1 MEPQIVIE
9 DVNVHPHSGHISLK
23 VKTVTTH
30 EGNSW
35 EGPQRTYGLDAGVF
49 HGRFHGD
56 VNQVVAWVKSQHTAY
71 AGVHNDLVAQLE
83 KLKGKTL

>member
-1 MEPQIVIE
+1 MESRIIIE
-9 DVNVHPHSGHISLK
+9 DVHVHQQSGHISLK
-23 VKTVTTH
+23 VKSVTTH
-30 EGNSW
+30 EQNSW
-35 EGPQRTYGLDAGVF
+35 TGATRTYGLDAGVF